1 MCKCASAA
9 GGVREV
15 KMDILINLT
24 IPALVKKYDVLIPS
38 FLTVGELTPLIVKA
52 VEDLSEQRYHASG
65 GELLCN
71 ECGYLDS
78 QLTLYQHNI
87 KNGEQLWL
95 F

>member
-24 IPALVKKYDVLIPS
+24 IPALAKKYDVLIPS

-65 GELLCN
+65 GELLCS
-71 ECGYLDS
+71 EYGYLDS